1 MLERSEVP
9 IGELLPLLPNGPSV
23 GIPVHQLSVR
33 ARNVL
38 NRHGLSSWRAL
49 RSFTP
54 GGLLQLPNVGMSTA
68 REILAFALRFAG
80 GTATPSE
87 MWTLFELGQV
97 EPMGDSHETSP
108 QLAPR
113 LSRIAS
119 ELALLASWAVRE
131 RSVTEISELLSLPD
145 SLQVPTTLRGSWA
158 ELRADLRDLADD
170 ELVQPTLGDLYK
182 RLLDQLAES
191 RRLVLEH
198 RLLADSPMTLD
209 ELGTIRGVTREAVRQ
224 DEKRL
229 KTQLA
234 TLLDNR
240 TYLPFRWRAEDLA
253 NRLGVMAPTS
263 ADITVE
269 AVEQALRD
277 VPDDVKATVLN
288 LLLRFAM
295 PASYTVKNGWYIR
308 GGPDRLPTSEMFWA
322 HYAPA
327 SAVSLEDCREWL
339 SEHSVE
345 PRFLFE
351 WVETVS
357 GLRIEGD
364 FVLRWENNVV
374 DKCIAILEMT
384 GKAATVD
391 DLVERIGQGNNP
403 RGVRDRLFQDPRVIR
418 VDKYRFALR
427 EWGLEE
433 YTGIAEEMAQ
443 RIAQAGGEADLNSI
457 VKELVT
463 TFGVAAGSVRA
474 YADAPMFIRSG
485 SRVRMRDSHESIPDS
500 ADLSACR
507 GVFRLPG
514 GRFSYV
520 LDVDREV
527 LRGSGRSFPKALAIT
542 LHVTP
547 ENPRTFHAKGQ
558 DIKITWP
565 KSSHLGP
572 SLGSTRAIV
581 EDVGARIGDKLLL
594 VFDRARGTFEYRM
607 IEKLSS
613 PAIELAGAIEHLTG
627 VVIDHLDINVAVAE
641 AIAADVGSVRAALRT
656 RGDVELAELLPEQA
670 PDASLS
676 LALDELA
683 TVIDSLE

>member
-1 MLERSEVP
+1 MTTLGVAAPFLLADPILTRYKDTHFAELRPSSSWPAFAERASERMLERSEVP

-500 ADLSACR
+500 ADLSAC
-507 GVFRLPG
+507 PG
-514 GRFSYV
+514 A
-520 LDVDREV
+520 
-527 LRGSGRSFPKALAIT
+527 GSATSLTSTAKYFAAVAGRSQKLSQSHFTSRRRILELSTQKAKT
-542 LHVTP
+542 S
-547 ENPRTFHAKGQ
+547 R
-558 DIKITWP
+558 
-565 KSSHLGP
+565 SHG
-572 SLGSTRAIV
+572 R
-581 EDVGARIGDKLLL
+581 
-594 VFDRARGTFEYRM
+594 RARTWGQAWALLGQSSRM
-607 IEKLSS
+607 WGRGLVTSYFSS
-613 PAIELAGAIEHLTG
+613 STAREERSSTG
-627 VVIDHLDINVAVAE
+627 
-641 AIAADVGSVRAALRT
+641 
-656 RGDVELAELLPEQA
+656 
-670 PDASLS
+670 
-676 LALDELA
+676 
-683 TVIDSLE
+683 